1 MRRNDSGHDKGNEKK
16 IEKKIESRNEKTVSN
31 KNGMRRWLL
40 YCTVVVVIALSAT
53 VFSGCAQ
60 SGGAKKQEVNILSAN
75 YEELVPGQLAFLQ
88 EKFPDVEFSI
98 TCLSSGKLAAKI
110 QAEGEDT
117 DADILYA
124 LSSGYANILEQESL
138 IGSFTPGST
147 YLPEYADPNNVRV
160 PNGVWCG
167 AILVNTEELAKFN
180 LPEPKSY
187 LDLLDPVYKGHIV
200 MSSPV
205 SSSTGYFFLL
215 GLLNLYGEEAGWQYF
230 DDLRGNIMQFSE
242 SGSGPA
248 SMVEFG
254 ECVIGLGIDYQ
265 GIALQASGRPVK
277 VIFAEEGAP
286 YDNDTILMVNKKG
299 GASQIVLDVLKVMTS
314 AEGNAVFNDYSKAV
328 IVGLQDNEAYPADF
342 KVLDMAGI
350 DDADKKVAVLDTWS
364 EKFE

>member
-1 MRRNDSGHDKGNEKK
+1 MRGNQKK
-16 IEKKIESRNEKTVSN
+16 
-31 KNGMRRWLL
+31 RRML
-40 YCTVVVVIALSAT
+40 YYTAVIVVFAFAAV
-53 VFSGCAQ
+53 VFSGCSQ
-60 SGGAKKQEVNILSAN
+60 SGGSAKKQEVNILSAN
-75 YEELVPGQLAFLQ
+75 YEELVPDQLAFLK

-124 LSSGYANILEQESL
+124 LSSGYANILEQEGL
-138 IGSFTPGST
+138 ITSFTPGST
-147 YLPEYADPNNVRV
+147 YLPEYADPANVRV

-167 AILVNTEELAKFN
+167 AILVNTEELAKYN
-180 LPEPKSY
+180 LPEPHSY
-187 LDLLDPVYKGHIV
+187 LDLLDPIYKGHIV

-254 ECVIGLGIDYQ
+254 ECAIGLGIDYQ
-265 GIALQASGRPVK
+265 GIELQASGKPVK
-277 VIFAEEGAP
+277 VIFADEGAP
-286 YDNDTILMVNKKG
+286 YDNDTILLVNKKG
-299 GASQIVLDVLKVMTS
+299 GASQAVLDALRAMTT
-314 AEGNAVFNDYSKAV
+314 AEGNAVFNNYSKAV

-342 KVLDMAGI
+342 KVLDMTGI
-350 DDADKKVAVLDTWS
+350 DDADKKVAVLETWS